1 MKKLLLLISVIL
13 ITGCTYKQYDEKH
26 YRNIPLHRISVQ
38 MNKEIVLKKLGE
50 PYNTIGS
57 KKYSEGIIEVWE
69 YRKYHESVNKSYD
82 PIDEQYWLYF
92 WNGKLEQWGRPGD
105 WEKEADRI
113 YEIRM
118 K

>member
-1 MKKLLLLISVIL
+1 MIRLLLLISIVY
-13 ITGCTYKQYDEKH
+13 ITGCSYKQYEAKH
-26 YRNIPLHRISVQ
+26 YRSIPLHTISVK
-38 MNKEIVLKKLGE
+38 MNKKTILNKLGV

-57 KKYSEGIIEVWE
+57 KKYKKGIIEVWE
-69 YRKYHESVNKSYD
+69 YRKYHESINKSYD

-92 WNGKLEQWGRPGD
+92 WNGELAQWGRPGD

-118 K
+118 R